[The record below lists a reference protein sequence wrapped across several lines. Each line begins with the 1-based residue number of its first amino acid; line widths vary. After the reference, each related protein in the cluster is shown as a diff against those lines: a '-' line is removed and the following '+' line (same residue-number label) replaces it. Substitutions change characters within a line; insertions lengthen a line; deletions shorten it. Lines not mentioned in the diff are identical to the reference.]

1 MGACVCVGFIT
12 AKALYLV
19 WTGALQS
26 LVLKNLFVFD
36 SQELHCGI
44 AGPPTA
50 CRLTMG
56 LQDGFYHIFFPRSD
70 RCTELRQLFDHDL
83 INRFIMILS

>member
-12 AKALYLV
+12 AKALYFF

-26 LVLKNLFVFD
+26 LVLGALRSLVLKSLFVFD

-44 AGPPTA
+44 AGPPKA
-50 CRLTMG
+50 RRLTMG
-56 LQDGFYHIFFPRSD
+56 L
-70 RCTELRQLFDHDL
+70 
-83 INRFIMILS
+83 